1 MNNLINELEKEM
13 NYTNTEKGGIA
24 HKSTLMAVYDM
35 FAFGGAY
42 RNRLD
47 NDCLLLFKKA
57 LEENESLAMK
67 CLFYLRN
74 IRGGQGERRFFR
86 VCYAWL
92 AKNNPT
98 IASRNLKYIPE
109 FGRWDDLVYLLGLGL
124 DKEIM
129 SIIKEQLN
137 QDLLNLKDDEKGI
150 SLLAKWLPSENTS
163 SIKTKVLAK
172 KIRNYL
178 KMNSVTYRKML
189 SALRKKI
196 NVLENLMSHNLWEAI
211 EFDKIPSKAGL
222 KYRNTFLNKKEI
234 SEKYMNFIEDKNK
247 TVRTSTL
254 YPYEIINKVTSHI
267 DFKGHACLTY
277 QEKEILSKYWENQK
291 DFFNGEPCKI
301 MCVVDTSGSMASRQ
315 VKSVAPIDV
324 AISLGMYC
332 AERVEGDFKN
342 YFISF
347 SSRPQLIKIEG
358 IDFCDKVE
366 RIYNQNLCSNTD
378 LKATFNLLKDIS
390 LMNKAAAND
399 LPETLV
405 VISDMEIDSGSY
417 WRNDYVRQTEMEKI
431 KEEWELAGLKMPKLI
446 YWNVNARHNLILDDT
461 KNEDISYVSGCSPIL
476 FESVIKGKS
485 GIQLMLDIL
494 EGGTYENIR

>member
-1 MNNLINELEKEM
+1 MNNFINKLEKEM
-13 NYTNTEKGGIA
+13 NYTNTENGGIA
-24 HKSTLMAVYDM
+24 HKSTLVAVYDM

-42 RNRLD
+42 RNRTN
-47 NDCLLLFKKA
+47 NDCILLFKKA

-86 VCYAWL
+86 VCYYWL
-92 AKNNPT
+92 AQKYPA

-109 FGRWDDLVYLLGLGL
+109 FGRWDDLIFLLGAGI
-124 DKEIM
+124 DKEII
-129 SIIKEQLN
+129 SIIREQLN
-137 QDLLNLKDDEKGI
+137 QDLLNLKDNEKGI

-163 SIKTKVLAK
+163 SKETKLLAK
-172 KIRNYL
+172 KVRTYL
-178 KMNSVTYRKML
+178 KMNSVRYRKML

-196 NVLENLMSHNLWEAI
+196 NVLENLMSHNQWQDI
-211 EFDKIPSKAGL
+211 EFDKIPSKASL
-222 KYRNTFLNKKEI
+222 KYRNVFLNKKEI

-247 TVRTSTL
+247 IVKTSTL
-254 YPYEIINKVTSHI
+254 YPYEIVNKITSHI
-267 DFKGHACLTY
+267 DFRGHVCLSS

-291 DFFNGEPCKI
+291 DYFEGKPCKI
-301 MCVVDTSGSMASRQ
+301 MCVVDTSGSMTSSKR
-315 VKSVAPIDV
+315 KSVTPIDV

-347 SSRPQLIKIEG
+347 SSKPQLIKIEG

-366 RIYNQNLCSNTD
+366 RIYLQNLCSNTD
-378 LKATFNLLKDIS
+378 LKATFDLLKDIC
-390 LMNKAAAND
+390 LMNRTAAND
-399 LPETLV
+399 LPRTLV

-417 WRNDYVRQTEMEKI
+417 WRNEYTRETEMEKI
-431 KEEWELAGLKMPKLI
+431 RKEWEEAGLEMPKLI
-446 YWNVNARHNLILDDT
+446 YWNVNARHNLILDET
-461 KNEDISYVSGCSPIL
+461 ANENISYVSGCSPII
-476 FESVIKGKS
+476 FESVIKNKS

-494 EGGTYENIR
+494 EGELYENIR